1 MYPGDLVFSRLNA
14 PYGRSC
20 ILPNKEEKCI
30 IAVDNVVLRTNE
42 DKRYLCYVTQTEGYH
57 KSVEDYSNG
66 STMQRISRTNLGD
79 IYFPLPTK
87 KEQKLIADFL
97 DEKIDII
104 DNIIC
109 DLDNQIEIAKY
120 NYNYFFTKMIV
131 KILQTCFK
139 LSCILLISEIF
150 NYTIINI
157 IAIIY
162 TIISLFNIYII
173 ISNYK
178 YIIEDIRKTLKLEVS
193 FEIDLN
199 TISDKLFKGIL
210 NYGK

>member
-1 MYPGDLVFSRLNA
+1 M
-14 PYGRSC
+14 
-20 ILPNKEEKCI
+20 NK
-30 IAVDNVVLRTNE
+30 T
-42 DKRYLCYVTQTEGYH
+42 H
-57 KSVEDYSNG
+57 
-66 STMQRISRTNLGD
+66 
-79 IYFPLPTK
+79 
-87 KEQKLIADFL
+87 
-97 DEKIDII
+97 
-104 DNIIC
+104 
-109 DLDNQIEIAKY
+109 LDNQIEIAKY

-150 NYTIINI
+150 NYIIINI

-178 YIIEDIRKTLKLEVS
+178 YILEVS